1 MNSTLFLTGFGAY
14 VLFLIWLGWFVSRN
28 QKSGEDF
35 LLGGRGLPLF
45 LVLGTTVATMVGTG
59 SSMGAVGFG
68 YSNGWAGALYGIGGA
83 IGILLLALWFAP
95 VRKLNFMTMSEEL
108 AYYVGANRAVKN
120 VVGLLIFI
128 ASIGWLGAHIL
139 GGGMYL
145 AWIADIELSTAKM
158 IIAAA
163 FTIYVVIG
171 GYTAVVWTD
180 TIQAIILFVGFIL
193 MAVLSV
199 QHIGGLDNLYSAMEP
214 EAISFLAIDKLGLI
228 PAISLAVVIGVG
240 VLATPSFRQRIY
252 SGKDVST
259 IRRSF
264 VGSGVLYLF
273 FSIIPAVIGMAADRK
288 SVV

>member
-1 MNSTLFLTGFGAY
+1 M
-14 VLFLIWLGWFVSRN
+14 
-28 QKSGEDF
+28 
-35 LLGGRGLPLF
+35 
-45 LVLGTTVATMVGTG
+45 
-59 SSMGAVGFG
+59 
-68 YSNGWAGALYGIGGA
+68 
-83 IGILLLALWFAP
+83 
-95 VRKLNFMTMSEEL
+95 
-108 AYYVGANRAVKN
+108 KN

-199 QHIGGLDNLYSAMEP
+199 QHIGGLDNLYSAMDP
-214 EAISFLAIDKLGLI
+214 EAVSSLRL
-228 PAISLAVVIGVG
+228 ISLV
-240 VLATPSFRQRIY
+240 
-252 SGKDVST
+252 
-259 IRRSF
+259 
-264 VGSGVLYLF
+264 
-273 FSIIPAVIGMAADRK
+273 
-288 SVV
+288 